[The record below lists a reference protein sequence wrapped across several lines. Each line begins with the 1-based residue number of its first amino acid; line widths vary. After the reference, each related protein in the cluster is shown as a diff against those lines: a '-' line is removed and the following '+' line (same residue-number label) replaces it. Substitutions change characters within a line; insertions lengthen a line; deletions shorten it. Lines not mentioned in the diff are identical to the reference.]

1 MDTFSDL
8 EAPTDDLGQLE
19 FHLGNL
25 SEDILSDGRKQFENG
40 LPGANS
46 DTAVYETP
54 WGKVPSGQSLLYA
67 FNTDAAARPLQD
79 VGLDGLSDE
88 EEALIYT
95 ENSGS
100 DPAGDNYEYFVQ
112 ASGDLLQRYKN
123 YNGTQGNSPLAFSDT
138 NRGSTTEPDTED
150 INRDQSMNTIESYF
164 AYQIPIR
171 KGMQVGNHPFVT
183 DVREEVQVKLPNG
196 RNLTTRWIQFKI
208 PVQKQ
213 YYQGTAFQSYFEA
226 INGINDLRSV
236 RFMRMMVKGFD
247 QPVVLRFGTL
257 DLVRGDWRRYQQALN
272 PDELNHLGTTVDIS
286 TVNILENENRV
297 PIN

>member
-1 MDTFSDL
+1 MCIRDSVQNTLDLAYYPNEKGPYNNAVSPQFNAQTANHWGAIMRPISATNFEQSNVEFIEFWLLDTFSDL

-67 FNTDAAARPLQD
+67 FNTDAADRPLQD

-226 INGINDLRSV
+226 INGINDL
-236 RFMRMMVKGFD
+236 
-247 QPVVLRFGTL
+247 
-257 DLVRGDWRRYQQALN
+257 
-272 PDELNHLGTTVDIS
+272 
-286 TVNILENENRV
+286 
-297 PIN
+297 